1 MKSLK
6 RTTCAKKIAV
16 GFNFII
22 SHSEKW
28 KVKFM
33 KSILSIA
40 AWRRFRFLILLPLC
54 HGNYENLFIQ
64 VFAIHLLFS
73 RCSKLLQQRMFYAFW
88 QVLRSNGWISSR
100 HAFYGLIATMQM
112 RGETDCRWRKRK
124 KKIDCRESA
133 SSSSIEFV
141 SCFGVNRLCLLFN
154 GNQSCAKFNF
164 VMLIGDDCCARN
176 ET

>member
-54 HGNYENLFIQ
+54 HGNYENLFIE

-112 RGETDCRWRKRK
+112 RGRQIVAGAKGKRK
-124 KKIDCRESA
+124 LIAENPPHHRALNSWAA
-133 SSSSIEFV
+133 SEWIV
-141 SCFGVNRLCLLFN
+141 CVCYLTAINHVQN
-154 GNQSCAKFNF
+154 
-164 VMLIGDDCCARN
+164 LILWC
-176 ET
+176 